1 MPRALHP
8 PDRDSLIDRTLR
20 IIAGHPNIAEV
31 STVRRDA
38 ETDAWEIDAALRLGL
53 PNAWIAD
60 GESPNGVRA
69 VETVTVRFPAEFP
82 LRAPVVRLRQEFDR
96 SLAHVLPGG
105 PATRPRPCLFDGDV
119 SELLQQQGMA
129 AILNQLVQ
137 WLERAALGQLIDPA
151 QGWEP
156 VRRDE
161 LADFIVV
168 DAGRLRTLVS
178 RKAGYA
184 VFGFDY
190 VLLTD
195 PDGVPALHGEI
206 RIDRIALSPK
216 TAGALFAT
224 PAKAGDPI
232 RFGRSVAIV
241 AWPGRIPRASR
252 SSPIGIS
259 LKTVTDVGGLMARAT
274 EYGCAEP
281 LGSALHWLATC
292 LAGYQIDS
300 TAPLVVIL
308 CARRPFHMI
317 GSDSSIELSFY
328 VVEVTPPKLL
338 SAGDET
344 PVRPSGHRQAITTGL
359 LRRMSGDD
367 GAQESARWVQL
378 GCGSLGSKIALHLA
392 RAGRAPS
399 ILIDRSYLSPHNAAR
414 HALVPVPGGMQIPWI
429 GSKAAALAK
438 AIEGLG
444 QHAEAVTAD
453 VAATTHNQANAPKI
467 FPKRGWA
474 IVNATA
480 SLAAREA
487 LGSIPEGIEIPRVI
501 ETILFAAGNL
511 GVVTVEGPR
520 RNPSSLDLMAE
531 TYALTREEE
540 TLRAL
545 MFAEGAGVTRQSIG
559 EGCGSATMAL
569 SDARVSMLAA
579 PMAEIISGMQH
590 GSLPDRGGRILIGV
604 VEKDGI
610 SLTWSD
616 HEVTPAV
623 TVPVLG
629 PGGWRVRLSARA
641 ATKIDDDVKRWSRV
655 ETGGYLV
662 GRMSE
667 PARTFYVTDL
677 LPAPEDS
684 ERSAGE
690 FRLGTQ
696 GARQAISDY
705 AKSCGYSLFCLGTWH
720 SHLMPSGPS
729 VTDLTTATTVALAR
743 LAPSVLL
750 IHTPAGFRALLA
762 DASGISRDPEMVL
775 NAFTAVGGSGDRASG
790 EVEIPLG
797 RFSGLQ

>member
-1 MPRALHP
+1 MPRAPHP

-20 IIAGHPNIAEV
+20 IIAAHPNIAEV
-31 STVRRDA
+31 SAVRPDA
-38 ETDAWEIDAALRLGL
+38 KTDAWEIDAALRLGL

-69 VETVTVRFPAEFP
+69 VETVTIRFPAEFP
-82 LRAPVVRLRQEFDR
+82 LRAPIIRLRQEFDR

-184 VFGFDY
+184 GFGFDY

-195 PDGVPALHGEI
+195 PDGVPVLHGEMS
-206 RIDRIALSPK
+206 IDRIALSPK
-216 TAGALFAT
+216 TAGALFAAT
-224 PAKAGDPI
+224 PVKAGDPI

-241 AWPGRIPRASR
+241 AWPGRDPAGQ
-252 SSPIGIS
+252 PIVADRYQPE
-259 LKTVTDVGGLMARAT
+259 TVTDVGSLMARAT

-292 LAGYQIDS
+292 LAGYQIEG

-317 GSDSSIELSFY
+317 GSDSSIELSPY

-338 SAGDET
+338 SAGDQT

-414 HALVPVPGGMQIPWI
+414 HALVPAPGGMQIPWI
-429 GSKAAALAK
+429 GGKAAALAK

-453 VAATTHNQANAPKI
+453 VAATTHNQAKARKI

-520 RNPSSLDLMAE
+520 RNPDSLDLMAE
-531 TYALTREEE
+531 TYALAREEE

-545 MFAEGAGVTRQSIG
+545 LFAEGAGLTRQSIG

-569 SDARVSMLAA
+569 SDARVSTLAA
-579 PMAEIISGMQH
+579 PMAEIISGMQR
-590 GSLPDRGGRILIGV
+590 GSLPDGGGRILIGV

-623 TVPVLG
+623 MVPVQG
-629 PGGWRVRLSARA
+629 PDGWRVRLSARA
-641 ATKIDDDVKRWSRV
+641 ATKIDDDVKRWPRV
-655 ETGGYLV
+655 ETGGILV

-667 PARTFYVTDL
+667 AARTFYVTDL

-690 FRLGTQ
+690 FQLGTR

-705 AKSCGYSLFCLGTWH
+705 AESCGYSLFCLGTWH
-720 SHLMPSGPS
+720 SHLMASGPS
-729 VTDLTTATTVALAR
+729 ATDRATAATIALAR

-750 IHTPAGFRALLA
+750 IHTPAGFAGLLA
-762 DASGISRDPEMVL
+762 DASGIPRS
-775 NAFTAVGGSGDRASG
+775 
-790 EVEIPLG
+790 
-797 RFSGLQ
+797 